1 MEKFEIIKED
11 ELSGEHCNIYSIKMD
26 GEKDTLFEKFLDNNY
41 DTFENEVNDIY
52 NRLAVIGSE
61 LGLRE
66 CFYKPNE
73 GKPGDG
79 ICALYDKPGSKLR
92 LYFIRYGSNLII
104 LGDGGEKPKNIGAWQ
119 ESTMLEVKVNLL
131 HEISKAVTHAIKER
145 DIKIT
150 NNGFEGELSINPEDF

>member
-11 ELSGEHCNIYSIKMD
+11 ELSGEHCNIYSVKMD

-66 CFYKPNE
+66 CFYKPYE

-104 LGDGGEKPKNIGAWQ
+104 LGDGGEKPKNIRAWQ

-131 HEISKAVTHAIKER
+131 HEISEAVTHAIKER